1 MIFTKARASLAAVAY
16 GAAALLPSG
25 GGAASAADKP
35 NLTVS
40 HDKACW

>member
-1 MIFTKARASLAAVAY
+1 MIFTKVRASLAAVVF
-16 GAAALLPSG
+16 GAAALVASG